1 MPSELR
7 EALNAAGA
15 SALIPKIIDP
25 ILLEYQRRY
34 SPLVRAIPMQQWQAD
49 QYYFNQRTA
58 VASGGFVP
66 DGGARPVSNS
76 TYVQLSYQM
85 KHVESVGAVTGYA
98 QEVTRQVI
106 GDLRQTEIQGAI
118 RGYYWDVEAGCLW
131 GNAASTLNQAQP
143 QFDGLDTL
151 VSDFTSGYKNSL
163 DKAGNTLTLAFLDE
177 LIDMVE
183 MNAAMPVFDETWM
196 IVLSS
201 TAASKIAQLLTNQQR
216 FETVTVAT
224 GLIVPTYRNIPLVK
238 TSFLAS
244 RGYTMGTV
252 TANASQANAS
262 ATLNGTYKYVIS
274 PVISR
279 QGETIP
285 SVEVSQAVSTNFNV
299 TLLFTPPTGLD
310 GLSPTLY
317 KVYRTAVGGASG
329 SETFLGY
336 VDSTVGLASDGVTP
350 IVTNNIVDTGYAL
363 IAQQSS
369 GSVVPATLPTTYYGT
384 NANLLPPAA
393 AQENLY
399 LISRDRNNVVRPY
412 VRESHPVDVYP
423 TTASP
428 DTLPYALIGD
438 MSLAVRAT
446 RFVGRLTR
454 VSTAV

>member
-1 MPSELR
+1 M
-7 EALNAAGA
+7 
-15 SALIPKIIDP
+15 
-25 ILLEYQRRY
+25 
-34 SPLVRAIPMQQWQAD
+34 
-49 QYYFNQRTA
+49 
-58 VASGGFVP
+58 
-66 DGGARPVSNS
+66 
-76 TYVQLSYQM
+76 
-85 KHVESVGAVTGYA
+85 
-98 QEVTRQVI
+98 
-106 GDLRQTEIQGAI
+106 
-118 RGYYWDVEAGCLW
+118 
-131 GNAASTLNQAQP
+131 
-143 QFDGLDTL
+143 
-151 VSDFTSGYKNSL
+151 
-163 DKAGNTLTLAFLDE
+163 
-177 LIDMVE
+177 
-183 MNAAMPVFDETWM
+183 
-196 IVLSS
+196 
-201 TAASKIAQLLTNQQR
+201 
-216 FETVTVAT
+216 
-224 GLIVPTYRNIPLVK
+224 
-238 TSFLAS
+238 
-244 RGYTMGTV
+244 
-252 TANASQANAS
+252 
-262 ATLNGTYKYVIS
+262 IS